1 MIWDRVVKAAIFNSI
16 QIAKTSVQFINSA
29 SFLNIIREP
38 GIAYLPAK
46 PCLQTQMLK
55 KTVSFIVF
63 FHFRITNKER
73 KKERKCLNQNPIL
86 A

>member
-1 MIWDRVVKAAIFNSI
+1 MKAAIFNSI

-55 KTVSFIVF
+55 KPCRLLFF